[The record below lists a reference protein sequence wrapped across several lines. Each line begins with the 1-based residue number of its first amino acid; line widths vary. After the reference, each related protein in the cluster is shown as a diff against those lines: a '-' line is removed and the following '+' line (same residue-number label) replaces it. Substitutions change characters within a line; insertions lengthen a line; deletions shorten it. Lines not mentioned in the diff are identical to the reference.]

1 MLSLIFAHEASC
13 SRLFCSFKRM
23 NHGGNMCNFTV
34 LALADIPVAWQQ
46 PPARQWLAEVAS
58 RLGIE
63 SSAVFETVVL
73 EVPQTALGN
82 EYLQWHQTRTRDDF
96 EAVPVMLDSLR
107 DFVSNHGAQGLREF
121 EKSMLYLG
129 CPCHFARVSG
139 KRA

>member
-1 MLSLIFAHEASC
+1 
-13 SRLFCSFKRM
+13 
-23 NHGGNMCNFTV
+23 MCNFTF

-73 EVPQTALGN
+73 VVPQTALGI
-82 EYLQWHQTRTRDDF
+82 ECMQWHQMRTRHDF
-96 EAVPVMLDSLR
+96 EAVPAMLVNFG

-121 EKSMLYLG
+121 KESMSSLG
-129 CPCHFARVSG
+129 CPCHFARASG